1 MDSGV
6 RFEID
11 YLQYLDA
18 DDWEMLQSMITVY
31 IKRWKGF
38 KSKPEGGDK

>member
-1 MDSGV
+1 VIVPQD
-6 RFEID
+6 
-11 YLQYLDA
+11 LDA

-38 KSKPEGGDK
+38 KKPEGGGK